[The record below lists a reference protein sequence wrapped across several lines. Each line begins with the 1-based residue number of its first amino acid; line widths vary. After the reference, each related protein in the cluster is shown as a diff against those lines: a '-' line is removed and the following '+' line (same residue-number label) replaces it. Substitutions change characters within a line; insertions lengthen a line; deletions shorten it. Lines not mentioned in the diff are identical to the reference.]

1 MPTAFSIISL
11 DILPKFSLIG
21 EDFLTQIFFYFDD
34 LDITCNTVTNK
45 KPVFALLS
53 IYNAYPDVTKYTF
66 YQQTWAALH
75 SSNIHRG
82 HSHIT

>member
-45 KPVFALLS
+45 KPVFSRFA
-53 IYNAYPDVTKYTF
+53 F
-66 YQQTWAALH
+66 
-75 SSNIHRG
+75 NI
-82 HSHIT
+82 